1 MFRMPF
7 RQPSG
12 LQEGKPQKKRGRM
25 MHTFPIQWLE
35 RFLVLSVILNPILA
49 VAAGACATP
58 LTSPPRAWPPGSPI
72 DQTTAWQ
79 NRPASQPSSAL
90 ETMHKRNV
98 RALAGEHKP
107 HAGIPARYTSSEPR
121 VLGARLI
128 APHTFDAIQIRART
142 KPNLFIG
149 PTQESR
155 KPEIAGNQQ
164 AELTIAPSYASLSSL
179 FPRNNP
185 FIAFNAVP
193 QLSAN
198 EYYRMNQATHEIL
211 HGGN

>member
-1 MFRMPF
+1 MFRIALRTAR
-7 RQPSG
+7 RQASD
-12 LQEGKPQKKRGRM
+12 ERGRM
-25 MHTFPIQWLE
+25 MHTSPMQWLE
-35 RFLVLSVILNPILA
+35 KLLVLSVVLNPIRA
-49 VAAGACATP
+49 GAAGASTTSLA
-58 LTSPPRAWPPGSPI
+58 SPPRTWPPGSPI

-98 RALAGEHKP
+98 RVPAGARKP

-121 VLGARLI
+121 LLGARPI
-128 APHTFDAIQIRART
+128 APYTSDAIQNRART

-179 FPRNNP
+179 FPRTNP
-185 FIAFNAVP
+185 FIALNAIP

>member
-1 MFRMPF
+1 MPF

-58 LTSPPRAWPPGSPI
+58 LASPPRTWPPGSLI

-79 NRPASQPSSAL
+79 NQSASQPSSAL
-90 ETMHKRNV
+90 ETMHKRTV
-98 RALAGEHKP
+98 RVPAGARKP
-107 HAGIPARYTSSEPR
+107 HAGIPARYTRSEPR
-121 VLGARLI
+121 VLETRII
-128 APHTFDAIQIRART
+128 APHTFDAIQNRART
-142 KPNLFIG
+142 KPNPFIG

-155 KPEIAGNQQ
+155 KPEISTNQQ
-164 AELTIAPSYASLSSL
+164 AKLTIAPSYASLFPL
-179 FPRNNP
+179 FPKNYP
-185 FIAFNAVP
+185 FTVLNAVP

-198 EYYRMNQATHEIL
+198 ESYRMNQATHEIL